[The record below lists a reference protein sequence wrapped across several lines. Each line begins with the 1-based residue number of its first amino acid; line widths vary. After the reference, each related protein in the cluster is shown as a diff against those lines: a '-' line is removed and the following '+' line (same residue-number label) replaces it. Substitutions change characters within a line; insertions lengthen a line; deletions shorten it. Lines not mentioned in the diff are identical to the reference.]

1 MRMRTSPIPILI
13 FLIGWLPAT
22 SGSCQDGAEAQVSFT
37 YGFSGC
43 GAVTGV
49 PGSDYRKTVHC
60 ILSTSDNSSDFG
72 AESWSFCIETSN
84 SLIHSITIEGTDA
97 EERMDNGWEINELVN
112 EGAGAI
118 SAVLLSF
125 RNTIT
130 LPPEGDV
137 SLALVTLQGM
147 IPADE
152 DEIVSLA
159 YLDGLRGSG
168 RPVDSIVTYDGE
180 TILPGLGACG
190 FALIPDRTPP
200 AAPAGLEAE
209 ALDRTIRLNWN
220 DNGETDLN
228 HYTVYRNGELLATG
242 SAESSYDDNDVIN
255 DIPYT
260 YAVSA
265 TDSSGNESPLSP
277 AIEAIA
283 GVSSIGP
290 FLRGDANL
298 DLRINIADTIW
309 MLSYLF
315 SGGPMPQCKAAANSN
330 GDDRI
335 NIADPVYSLNW
346 LFRGGP
352 APPPPSSC
360 EFSTDP
366 GDIDLGCNQPSCQ
379 L

>member
-1 MRMRTSPIPILI
+1 MRTPPIPILI
-13 FLIGWLPAT
+13 FLVGWLPAAT
-22 SGSCQDGAEAQVSFT
+22 GSCQDEVEPQVSFT

-43 GAVTGV
+43 SAVTGI

-180 TILPGLGACG
+180 TILPELGACG

-242 SAESSYDDNDVIN
+242 SAESSYEDNDVIN
-255 DIPYT
+255 DILYT

-265 TDSSGNESPLSP
+265 TDRSGNESPLSP
-277 AIEAIA
+277 AIEAVA
-283 GVSSIGP
+283 GVSSVGP
-290 FLRGDANL
+290 FLRGDANI

-360 EFSTDP
+360 EFSADP
-366 GDIDLGCNQPSCQ
+366 GDINLGCDQPSCQ